1 MHDGIAILGSG
12 IGIIFVITILLFI
25 KNWRS
30 LTFLFLILAFIAFVF
45 DISFTLREQL
55 PINAFINQLDLKTI
69 TAQQTQQLTE
79 FQAKAI
85 SNFEQR
91 FIHSTI
97 SFLLLC
103 LTPFFLTRI
112 NKQSK

>member
-1 MHDGIAILGSG
+1 MKNSYYIQTLIAIC
-12 IGIIFVITILLFI
+12 IT
-25 KNWRS
+25 
-30 LTFLFLILAFIAFVF
+30 TFAFGQKPLSFIAFVH
-45 DISFTLREQL
+45 DISFTLGEQL
-55 PINAFINQLDLKTI
+55 PINVFINQLDLKTI

-85 SNFEQR
+85 SNFDKR

-103 LTPFFLTRI
+103 LTPFFLTRM
-112 NKQSK
+112 NRQSK